1 MPNPVI
7 KGDSTILWGADG
19 VYTASGCGFVT
30 TGSKE
35 LTGEKVEIK
44 DKNGFTVSVIFFD
57 DKKNVSF
64 EAVIATAAPALV
76 RGDAAT
82 ICGIA
87 YCLIDG
93 VEELWAN
100 NDARKYRVRATNYI
114 GITAPP

>member
-1 MPNPVI
+1 MPSPAI

-19 VYTASGCGFVT
+19 VFTASGCGFVT
-30 TGSKE
+30 TGSSE

-44 DKNGFTVSVIFFD
+44 DKLGFTVAVVYFD
-57 DKKNVSF
+57 DKKNMSF
-64 EAVIATAAPALV
+64 EAVISTAAPTLA

-87 YCLIDG
+87 YTLIDS

-100 NDARKYRVRATNYI
+100 NDARKYRVRATNYT